1 MSIESRLKKL
11 EAANGITT
19 VNVAKELTRLKE
31 LSLSGNAP
39 PPLTAGDY
47 DALIDGC
54 DNPKLCDLY
63 KSARR
68 AILPIMS

>member
-1 MSIESRLKKL
+1 MSIETRLKKL
-11 EAANGITT
+11 EFANGITT
-19 VNVAKELTRLKE
+19 VNAANELERLKE

-63 KSARR
+63 KAAQQ
-68 AILPIMS
+68 AI